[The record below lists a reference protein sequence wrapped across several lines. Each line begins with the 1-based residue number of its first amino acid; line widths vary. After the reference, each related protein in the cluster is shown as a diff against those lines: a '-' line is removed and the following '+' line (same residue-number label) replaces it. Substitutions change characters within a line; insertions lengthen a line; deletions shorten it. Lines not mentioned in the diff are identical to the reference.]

1 MAIERDMVLEKR
13 KKQVSPTSQMG
24 LKVKLIILPKDQKE
38 MVGIS
43 QQRVLVMDK
52 IGMGEMR
59 VGMMRRNLGI
69 LNMTLKIEGK
79 RKVIQKTPM
88 N

>member
-1 MAIERDMVLEKR
+1 
-13 KKQVSPTSQMG
+13 MG
-24 LKVKLIILPKDQKE
+24 LTVKLIILPKDQE
-38 MVGIS
+38 EIVGIS

-52 IGMGEMR
+52 MGMREMR
-59 VGMMRRNLGI
+59 VEMIRRNLEI

-79 RKVIQKTPM
+79 RKAIQKTLI

>member
-13 KKQVSPTSQMG
+13 NKQVSPTSQMG
-24 LKVKLIILPKDQKE
+24 LKVKLIILPKDQEE

-52 IGMGEMR
+52 MGMGEIR
-59 VGMMRRNLGI
+59 VGMKRRNLEI
-69 LNMTLKIEGK
+69 PNMNLKIKGK
-79 RKVIQKTPM
+79 RKVMQKTPI

>member
-1 MAIERDMVLEKR
+1 MAIERHMVLEKR

-24 LKVKLIILPKDQKE
+24 LTVKLIILPKDQEE

-43 QQRVLVMDK
+43 QQKVLVMDK
-52 IGMGEMR
+52 MGIKEMR
-59 VGMMRRNLGI
+59 VEMIGRNLDI
-69 LNMTLKIEGK
+69 LNMTLKIKGK
-79 RKVIQKTPM
+79 RRVIQKILM